1 MFYYIFFCFL
11 LTHQLVPT
19 TLSTIMKQ
27 TPVKLKDA
35 EQRLKEVLSR
45 YDSLAIAVS
54 GGADSTFLATFA
66 AKIFPKDKLLPV
78 HAVLP
83 FSPKRETRLVK
94 QWARDHNIDLKVM
107 ELDVLK
113 ENDVRKND
121 RRRCYYCKHA
131 IMGNLI
137 REVRKLGIE
146 TIADGTVLDDFGDY
160 RPGLEATGELGIN
173 HPLADAGF
181 NKKVTRILARRY
193 GLPNWR
199 MPASACLASRIP
211 YDTPLDAKTLAAV
224 GNAEEYITELGFP
237 GCRVRVMDNM
247 CGCLEVNPIYLR
259 LVMKKRKDIVAQLKK
274 LGFKRITLDIEG
286 YRRGSLN

>member
-1 MFYYIFFCFL
+1 ME
-11 LTHQLVPT
+11 
-19 TLSTIMKQ
+19 Q

-35 EQRLKEVLSR
+35 EKRLKEVLCQ
-45 YDSLAIAVS
+45 YDSLAIAIS

-83 FSPKRETRLVK
+83 FSPKRETKLVK
-94 QWARDHNIDLKVM
+94 QWAKDHNIDLKVM
-107 ELDVLK
+107 ELDILQK
-113 ENDVRKND
+113 ADVRKND
-121 RRRCYYCKHA
+121 RRRCYYCKTA
-131 IMGNLI
+131 IMTSLI
-137 REVRKLGIE
+137 CEVRKLGIE

-181 NKKVTRILARRY
+181 NKKVTRIMARRY

-211 YDTPLDAKTLAAV
+211 YDTPLDAETLATV

-237 GCRVRVMDNM
+237 GCRVRVMENM
-247 CGCLEVNPIYLR
+247 TACIEVNPIYLR
-259 LVMKKRKDIVAQLKK
+259 LVMKKRKEIVAQIKQF
-274 LGFKRITLDIEG
+274 GFNRVTLDIEG